1 MTAHEAGH
9 LEFGTYSLPLGRL
22 ADLIDAV
29 SRRYGR
35 NNLPPVATLD
45 GLFARFPQPALI
57 RDLWTILEDARVEHR
72 LQREYPGLQPE
83 LAALAPGGGRARP
96 GPQ

>member
-22 ADLIDAV
+22 ADLIEAV

-35 NNLPPVATLD
+35 YDLPPVATLD

-57 RDLWTILEDARVEHR
+57 RDLWTILEDARGEHR
-72 LQREYPGLQPE
+72 LPRQYPRLQRDLGGL
-83 LAALAPGGGRARP
+83 ARGSVP
-96 GPQ
+96 TSLPPH